1 MAEIDWS
8 SSCGPHANA
17 HPPPPIAHAPTP
29 IGVNSISLLPSRFFC
44 ISSTITELTHPAG
57 TRAVVIGSGP
67 NGLAAAIVLARAGQA
82 VTLYEGAPTIGG
94 GARSAALTLPGFVH
108 DICAAVHPLAVCSP
122 CFEQFPLAGHGLE
135 WVHPDAPLAH
145 PLDDGTAVLLERSIR
160 RTAANLGHD
169 GAAWRA
175 LFEPFADAWP
185 RLRHDVLAPPGVP
198 RHPLL
203 LAKFGMAAIRPA
215 RSLAETRFRGD
226 RAGTASPRYAR
237 RLPAPVP
244 RRHSAGLPA
253 AEWNARQFRRTGRA
267 RGHRESAFP
276 PGCAPDE
283 SPPCRTWP
291 AAADGCLLYT
301 SEA

>member
-29 IGVNSISLLPSRFFC
+29 IGVNTISLLPSRFFC

-185 RLRHDVLAPPGVP
+185 RLRHDVLAPLGVP

-215 RSLAETRFRGD
+215 RSLAEPRCAPPRGSGKPAVCAQTPSSSSTAALSGASSGRVECAAIPANRARSLAETRFRGD
-226 RAGTASPRYAR
+226 RARA
-237 RLPAPVP
+237 LF
-244 RRHSAGLPA
+244 AGI
-253 AEWNARQFRRTGRA
+253 
-267 RGHRESAFP
+267 
-276 PGCAPDE
+276 
-283 SPPCRTWP
+283 
-291 AAADGCLLYT
+291 
-301 SEA
+301 